1 MFLEHLMLKRTK
13 SRVDVY
19 MHDLKTFSGKQI
31 YDLED
36 KDVLEYLIF
45 KDTNESETNLHT
57 LPCMSK
63 CGKYFNKR
71 LP

>member
-45 KDTNESETNLHT
+45 KDTNES
-57 LPCMSK
+57 
-63 CGKYFNKR
+63 G
-71 LP
+71 

>member
-36 KDVLEYLIF
+36 KDVLNTSY
-45 KDTNESETNLHT
+45 
-57 LPCMSK
+57 SK
-63 CGKYFNKR
+63 ILTSQDELTYITMHVQMWEILQQEC
-71 LP
+71 